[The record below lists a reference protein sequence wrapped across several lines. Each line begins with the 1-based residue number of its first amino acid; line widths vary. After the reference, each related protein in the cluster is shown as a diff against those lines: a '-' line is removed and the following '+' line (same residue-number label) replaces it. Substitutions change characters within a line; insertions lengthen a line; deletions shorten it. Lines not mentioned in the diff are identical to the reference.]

1 MPNQS
6 QKHSL
11 FPFVQNNEEQ
21 KIVECVENS
30 VLISRIKNENDILS
44 VVAKW
49 RMYCGLPKQDV
60 SEEVAMVRDFIIENY
75 GFLTIS
81 EIELAYKLATLN
93 KLDDAEFYG
102 HFSPIYISKVLNS
115 YLYYRKKTLAEAI
128 RRKEKYETNLL
139 IEKNKPTPEEEAE
152 LTKKI
157 FKDFYEQHKSGKD
170 INDILNICWTFLRK
184 YKMIKPTKDEIADAI
199 KYGEQKAKDNE
210 QTIWKFYETSGIDR
224 EVDVRR
230 FARNYCVQR
239 FFEKTDI
246 EKFLDDIKPELFL

>member
-1 MPNQS
+1 LPNQL

-30 VLISRIKNENDILS
+30 VLVSRIKNDNDILS

-60 SEEVAMVRDFIIENY
+60 SEEVAIVRDFIIENY
-75 GFLTIS
+75 GFLTIA

-102 HFSPIYISKVLNS
+102 HFSPIYVSKVLNS
-115 YLYYRKKTLAEAI
+115 YLYYRKKTLAETI
-128 RRKEKYETNLL
+128 RRKEKYEINLL
-139 IEKNKPTPEEEAE
+139 SEKNKPTPEEEAE

-157 FKDFYEQHKSGKD
+157 FKDFYEQHQSGKD

-184 YKMIKPTKDEIADAI
+184 YKMISPTKDEIDKAMEF
-199 KYGEQKAKDNE
+199 GEQKSKSNE
-210 QTIWKFYETSGIDR
+210 ETIWKFYETSGINR
-224 EVDVRR
+224 EDDVKR

-239 FFEKTDI
+239 FFEKINI
-246 EKFLDDIKPELFL
+246 EEFLDKIKPELFV